1 MKLSF
6 ILNVVVATWVCISA
20 KTHKKKIDAPCT
32 LRNCLPKLYRV
43 ARKCRNEPILGVNG
57 RVKSVRM
64 EYRCS
69 HRGSWRIHLNSWI
82 HLKHICFPLN
92 VTTLDNW
99 EQLNYFYLKVL
110 ILFFFIHFINVVQNQ
125 KVQKNI
131 KQKVILPVFSPLT
144 FKICNLKDIA
154 TLYGQSHTLV
164 LCIHLEWWY
173 DYILWSFFHY
183 TDHKQHTVFY
193 PAPCSGEAVSEE
205 IKG

>member
-110 ILFFFIHFINVVQNQ
+110 ILFFFISLY
-125 KVQKNI
+125 KCCTKP
-131 KQKVILPVFSPLT
+131 KGAKEYKTKSYSPRIFT
-144 FKICNLKDIA
+144 FDI
-154 TLYGQSHTLV
+154 
-164 LCIHLEWWY
+164 
-173 DYILWSFFHY
+173 
-183 TDHKQHTVFY
+183 
-193 PAPCSGEAVSEE
+193 
-205 IKG
+205 